1 MSQHLKWIFF
11 LLCLNGNDERSV
23 LPMSSGDVSAFLP
36 ERMGSWLCFS
46 PSAVISLKR
55 RRGAMSDRL
64 CLYSPSF
71 QGIWSYWKSGDGW
84 QLWDVCVMPIRHAPA
99 TPCVRLHPC
108 VTQPV
113 RKRARGPCSPI
124 HGILV
129 AYHFCSHMT
138 SLPDWFHSTVEGGKI
153 KQMLFEIAATVPWGG
168 CVGSEVGGC
177 LLERWSEGWKWRERE
192 SVTQSAPC
200 HVVMWSSRRRCYSI
214 NQQSFHK
221 LLLFTARWVAGGAG
235 GTVLFL
241 HDAFEYPCKE

>member
-23 LPMSSGDVSAFLP
+23 LPMSSGDVSAFLL

-129 AYHFCSHMT
+129 ANHFCSHMT
-138 SLPDWFHSTVEGGKI
+138 SLPDWFRSTVEGGKI

-168 CVGSEVGGC
+168 WGQRWEGACSKDEVMDGNG
-177 LLERWSEGWKWRERE
+177 ERGN
-192 SVTQSAPC
+192 QSPSQHHA
-200 HVVMWSSRRRCYSI
+200 MWWCG
-214 NQQSFHK
+214 
-221 LLLFTARWVAGGAG
+221 VAGEGA
-235 GTVLFL
+235 T
-241 HDAFEYPCKE
+241 P